1 MEEPEKVYGI
11 GIDKSYNG
19 KLLAIGNNGSAVEG
33 YQLVNG
39 DELKEYFLRRNIKNK
54 PESGENSINLIFK
67 NGNSTI
73 NLKMIDTMQQDCDL
87 ETFIDGIRIIMNH
100 LYL

>member
-1 MEEPEKVYGI
+1 MDDGTAAFIEDPDNTKWSTNAPHIMEEPEKVYGI

-39 DELKEYFLRRNIKNK
+39 DELKEYFNEIYKVKN
-54 PESGENSINLIFK
+54 SV
-67 NGNSTI
+67 T
-73 NLKMIDTMQQDCDL
+73 
-87 ETFIDGIRIIMNH
+87 
-100 LYL
+100 